1 MGVCCDNSSGS
12 KKFKIK
18 VKRKRKHKSKDKVQD
33 MNFEIIDVS
42 QNKTHQILSK
52 TNKTLRE
59 LLTQADF
66 NLNGDFDIQLKNGEN
81 ISDELNTNL
90 KDIIDAYYP
99 DLTLLSVTIL
109 VNNKGLSIPSNIK
122 KAYEENTPIIGSAIF
137 DDKNKFGLSMYHKDK
152 KILETFFFDKTQ
164 NEIIQKFNSYSAY
177 CSAQG
182 VFYISGGEREGEPN
196 NEDETEN
203 EVEFF
208 GNFIAIDMNKLE
220 SGFEKDINSKNSENN
235 LPIKKLPSLNMER
248 SWHSMIY
255 VPNKYIFIVGGT
267 NTKIVERYD
276 IEKNELKYDSELK
289 EKRCEPAL
297 CLVNNNYLYSFCGF
311 NPFKDFNNNI
321 ERCDLLK
328 KKREWEFIGCSSS
341 ISASFFGISFFK
353 DNQIL
358 LISPKDNIE
367 DENKNYTIKIGNDDD
382 SSDEI
387 NETVL
392 QYNGIRTFKDK
403 LFYPMFDNFCVNI
416 PMNIGKNKSVLIL
429 DIDTGNIECK
439 NYK

>member
-164 NEIIQKFNSYSAY
+164 NEIIKKFNSYSAY

-196 NEDETEN
+196 NEDETEK

-220 SGFEKDINSKNSENN
+220 LGFEKDINSNNSENN

-255 VPNKYIFIVGGT
+255 VPNKYIFIIGGT

-297 CLVNNNYLYSFCGF
+297 CLVNNNYLYAFCGF

-382 SSDEI
+382 SPDEI

-416 PMNIGKNKSVLIL
+416 PMNIGKYKSVLIL

>member
-248 SWHSMIY
+248 SWHSMIFI
-255 VPNKYIFIVGGT
+255 PNKYIFIVGGT